1 MRLYDIAFALF
12 IFNLVLGYFS
22 EIHNSLGLQE
32 TYEKMGEEERTIQE
46 AQREMEEAIEN
57 TGINPEGNWFV
68 ENVKLV
74 VKSIGP
80 IMKAFANATILLPAM
95 LQLYFGIPSSF
106 AMILGLGVNFLYFM
120 GILQW
125 ISGRSTKEVE

>member
-80 IMKAFANATILLPAM
+80 IICLL
-95 LQLYFGIPSSF
+95 YTSPSPRDS
-106 AMILGLGVNFLYFM
+106 
-120 GILQW
+120 
-125 ISGRSTKEVE
+125 